1 MGLLPR
7 DEPTALRLERLRSQ
21 LRSSQVPHASELVRQ
36 ASTPGSRTPA
46 RAVPSTLQS
55 RVYLSYAYFLTSQ
68 EALDEVRR
76 VEAERG
82 AGAPAVPAVQG
93 ALGVFPKTRAVLDT
107 FKGSLDT
114 L

>member
-1 MGLLPR
+1 MPTPMGLLPR
-7 DEPTALRLERLRSQ
+7 DEPTALRLERLRSE

-36 ASTPGSRTPA
+36 VVERQHAPCLA
-46 RAVPSTLQS
+46 RYNQVF
-55 RVYLSYAYFLTSQ
+55 YLSYTYFLTSQ

-114 L
+114 F